1 MRAALTYQFRL
12 GPVDSKWPS
21 TPFAGLSIVNS
32 LSSAGDALV
41 AVALAG
47 SVFVSVSL
55 NAARGRTALG
65 LVCTVL
71 PFAVVGPFV
80 GPLID
85 RMRSGRRFIIFAAS
99 AGRLAAC
106 LMMAS
111 WIHSLLL
118 FPAAFLSLV
127 CSKTHAVAKASLVP
141 GAVDKPDDLVRANA
155 RLAVGASVATS
166 LAAALGALIYKVSGS
181 RALLDFDVLVFAA
194 TAALSIALL
203 ARTQERSPDEGRQT
217 VLAGDGV
224 GADDEVAGRGVGI
237 GTGDTWVGGSDVMVP
252 VLDAP
257 IGPESPAA
265 GDGPGDEGS
274 RSEPRR
280 PKRRLASAMRGRPRP
295 VVPPEVGLAQV
306 SMAGMRAVAGFLTA
320 LVVFGFRRTDTPVF
334 WYGLVAVASVAGNFS
349 GALVAPYLR
358 DRVSEKRLVAGAALI
373 IGATAVAATRLSF
386 DHHRPAALLLAAVIG
401 LAASVAKTAFDA
413 IVQRET
419 DDADRGR
426 LFARFE
432 SIFQLVWVI
441 GALIPVVIALSLFS
455 GFVAVAAVVLATS
468 AVFVIGVARD
478 RRRPSNQAGSPSAAH
493 PSEPDRSDPPPVMP
507 SPAGSSGSSRR
518 SGPPAY
524 PVGDPDHWG
533 APAGPAAG

>member
-1 MRAALTYQFRL
+1 MAKPGETGGPEAPRPRVAKANGIERSTLGGDMNSPLGRLSRHPRVRAAATYQFRL
-12 GPVDSKWPS
+12 GPVDSKWKS
-21 TPFAGLSIVNS
+21 TPFAGLAIVNS

-141 GAVDKPDDLVRANA
+141 AAVDKPEDLVRANS

-166 LAAALGALIYKVSGS
+166 MAAAVGALIYKVFSS
-181 RALLDFDVLVFAA
+181 KALLDFDVLVFAA
-194 TAALSIALL
+194 TAALSIGLL
-203 ARTQERSPDEGRQT
+203 TRIRVLGSAEAPETGQT
-217 VLAGDGV
+217 SQTGETGGPAAADNAVADGKRK
-224 GADDEVAGRGVGI
+224 GKRASGWR
-237 GTGDTWVGGSDVMVP
+237 GGS
-252 VLDAP
+252 
-257 IGPESPAA
+257 
-265 GDGPGDEGS
+265 
-274 RSEPRR
+274 
-280 PKRRLASAMRGRPRP
+280 RP
-295 VVPPEVGLAQV
+295 VIPRDVGLAQV

-320 LVVFGFRRTDTPVF
+320 LVVFGFRRTDTPVV
-334 WYGLVAVASVAGNFS
+334 WYGLVAVASVAGNFC
-349 GALVAPYLR
+349 GALMAPYLR
-358 DRVSEKRLVAGAALI
+358 ERISEKRLVAGAALL

-419 DDADRGR
+419 DDTGRGR

-432 SIFQLVWVI
+432 SIFQLVWVV

-455 GFVAVAAVVLATS
+455 GFVLVAVVVLSTS

-478 RRRPSNQAGSPSAAH
+478 RHRPLRGSGSEAQVSKRAR
-493 PSEPDRSDPPPVMP
+493 SEPPPP
-507 SPAGSSGSSRR
+507 SPVSS
-518 SGPPAY
+518 PQ
-524 PVGDPDHWG
+524 HWG
-533 APAGPAAG
+533 APAGPSTG